1 MKVLLAKSDSD
12 DTLISKLKSQMA
24 AVIKENDDL
33 RGGDAKKLGKYINIL
48 KSPFLLSHSPSV
60 L

>member
-33 RGGDAKKLGKYINIL
+33 RGGDAKKLGKYSNIL
-48 KSPFLLSHSPSV
+48 KSTFVLSLALP
-60 L
+60 